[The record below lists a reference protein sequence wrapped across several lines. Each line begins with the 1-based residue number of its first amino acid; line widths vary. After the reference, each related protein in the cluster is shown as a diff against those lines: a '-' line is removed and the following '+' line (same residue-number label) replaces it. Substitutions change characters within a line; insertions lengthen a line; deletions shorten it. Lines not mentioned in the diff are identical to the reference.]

1 MVKSSRGHQVQCAKQ
16 RRHQASGCSYG
27 PVVNS
32 SEVQYHMMPL
42 PGGAS
47 SSSTTPK
54 TAPASA
60 STVPTTKPIV
70 KDNDLKGQKGK
81 GNGKGK
87 GKIVVP
93 EDCEIKFGETNKPI
107 CMKFNIGTCG
117 GNVRPGKRCQYGF
130 HVCWKKSCHKAHS
143 AVECTS

>member
-1 MVKSSRGHQVQCAKQ
+1 MCKAKETSSR
-16 RRHQASGCSYG
+16 GCSYG

-32 SEVQYHMMPL
+32 S
-42 PGGAS
+42 GS
-47 SSSTTPK
+47 SIPHDAFAQWSVLIIHHTEDST
-54 TAPASA
+54 ASA